1 MGPKG
6 ALPDTRAGVWMMAQ
20 RARVAASPSDGLAEF
35 VPAITPGY
43 SRPDHLAPLVEL
55 LERARREPVRAVV
68 HAPPRHGKTDTVLHA
83 IAWYLRKDPDL
94 AIAYAT
100 YGIELANSKSR
111 DARGI
116 ARAAGVELDAGAK
129 GVGEWRTREGGRAV
143 FTALNGSLTGK
154 GFRVLFVDDPFKNRI
169 QAESPTYR
177 ARIWDLWQGSTINRV
192 EPGGSAIVLA
202 TRWHPED
209 LSGRLIS
216 QGWQYLRL
224 PALSDDGRALWPER
238 WPAEELQQRR
248 REVGEYT
255 WASLYQGV
263 PRPRGGAVFNAEP
276 ALYTPEALGEVREY
290 RDGIGVDFAYTARKH
305 ADYSSA
311 VVMRSHEPERGRRVY
326 YVLDCLRKQVLAPE
340 FAADGARLQRAHGGC
355 KAMGYVT
362 VFEKMIVP
370 FMSDRGFVVE
380 ARRVKADKFTR
391 AQPYAASWND
401 GRVLLPEDVGP
412 DSWVNV
418 FLAEHLRFTGQDDD
432 EDDQVDA
439 GAAAHDLLSS
449 PAGRIAGSFSA
460 ANKRPVKLTRYTR

>member
-1 MGPKG
+1 MAAPFD
-6 ALPDTRAGVWMMAQ
+6 ARAAVFVAAQ
-20 RARVAASPSDGLAEF
+20 RSRVATAPAGGLADF
-35 VPAITPGY
+35 IPAVTPGHE
-43 SRPDHLAPLVEL
+43 RPTHLGPLVEL
-55 LERARREPVRAVV
+55 LERARREPVRAVI

-83 IAWYLRKDPDL
+83 IAWFLRNDPSM

-116 ARAAGVELDAGAK
+116 ARASGVELDPGAK
-129 GVGEWRTREGGRAV
+129 SVGEWRTREGGRAV
-143 FTALNGSLTGK
+143 FTALNGALTGK
-154 GFRVLFVDDPFKNRI
+154 GFQILFVDDPFKNRI
-169 QAESPTYR
+169 QAESVTYR

-209 LSGRLIS
+209 LSGRLIA

-224 PALSDDGRALWPER
+224 PALSDDGKALWPER
-238 WPAEELQQRR
+238 WPAEELELRR

-263 PRPRGGAVFNAEP
+263 PRPRGGAVFNTEP
-276 ALYTPEALGEVREY
+276 ALYTDHALELVTGY
-290 RDGIGVDFAYTARKH
+290 RNGIGVDFAYTARKH

-311 VVMRSHEPERGRRVY
+311 VAMRSHEPERGRRVY
-326 YVLDCLRKQVLAPE
+326 YVLECLRRQVMAPE
-340 FAADGARLQRAHGGC
+340 FAAEGARLQKAHGGC
-355 KAMGYVT
+355 RAMGYVT

-370 FMSDRGFVVE
+370 FMADRGFMVE
-380 ARRVKADKFTR
+380 ARRAKADKFTR

-401 GRVLLPEDVGP
+401 GRVLLPADVGP

-418 FLAEHLRFTGQDDD
+418 FLAEHLSFTGQED
-432 EDDQVDA
+432 EHDDQVDA

-449 PAGRIAGSFSA
+449 PAGRTAGSFSS
-460 ANKRPVKLTRYTR
+460 ANARPVKLRRYSR